1 MRLLLPAA
9 PWEPTFRGLFGGSV
23 SFSLPSSLSP
33 WLLFA
38 PLPECRGGTR
48 GPTVRFHVHFH
59 ISCTKTSKTFI
70 MWKDTLH
77 SLTAKANVRGQSEN
91 MSSLLNV
98 RASYTYLGWLSW
110 LKKHLSSTAGDT
122 RDVSSI
128 PGLGRSPG
136 EENGNPLWY
145 SCLENPLD
153 RGAWR
158 ATVHRIAES
167 DTTEHTCMH
176 TERTDFSIS
185 LFYPQCSISSQSCIN
200 SKLW

>member
-136 EENGNPLWY
+136 EEMATHSGIL
-145 SCLENPLD
+145 
-153 RGAWR
+153 AWR
-158 ATVHRIAES
+158 TPW
-167 DTTEHTCMH
+167 TE
-176 TERTDFSIS
+176 EPGWLQSIG
-185 LFYPQCSISSQSCIN
+185 SQSQTRLSTHACTRNVQI
-200 SKLW
+200 SQ